1 MIITKQDFLDYISSF
16 GKQPGEF
23 TEEEIFDIA
32 VAHRSLSKKDKD
44 WEELVK
50 LLGINKTGEQFRKSI
65 SKMVHS
71 DKEQEQKS
79 KVSFEELFIQQQKTR
94 DEWTAYKRILRED
107 ARIESLKDAISSV
120 ATSLTTLP
128 KVTYPKTTA
137 TSTEAILMISDVHM
151 GVDCNSY
158 CNVYNPLI
166 AEARLNKLVD
176 DAIRYCKVNKVET
189 LNVVNLGDMI
199 HGIIHVSARI
209 DSTLDVVEQVMRVSE
224 VLSNCLNKLQAAAPN
239 IIYRSCTDNHSRAMA
254 NKGEAIEKENF
265 GRLIDWYLESRLSKT
280 KIVFAND
287 NLDVD
292 LGKFYLKNGKAVV
305 FSHGHNDS
313 INQAFQHFVGA
324 TEEFI
329 HYMLL
334 GHYHCEKAK
343 SYQNSKVF
351 VNGSVVGTEQYAGSK
366 RLFSKPSQT
375 LLVFDND
382 NIINYSINLDIN
394 TYETE

>member
-120 ATSLTTLP
+120 ANSLKTLP
-128 KVTYPKTTA
+128 KVTYPKTTT

-176 DAIRYCKVNKVET
+176 DTIRYCKVNKVET

-199 HGIIHVSARI
+199 HGIIHISARI

-239 IIYRSCTDNHSRAMA
+239 VIYRSCTDNHSRAMA

-382 NIINYSINLDIN
+382 NVINYSINLDIN